1 MGDIQLLIK
10 NALQSTTAAHGNPIC
25 KISNIFLYLH
35 RKETDPKINSTEKP
49 TTAINLLVTKVNEL
63 IEHTNETRKE
73 LVRQNI
79 ELQKLRLKAD
89 LLIGASD
96 SSSQFQQ
103 DLFALKKKYKRSG
116 FLLRKLCITPPP
128 VCLQ

>member
-103 DLFALKKKYKRSG
+103 DLFALKKNTKEAV
-116 FLLRKLCITPPP
+116 FC
-128 VCLQ
+128 

>member
-1 MGDIQLLIK
+1 M
-10 NALQSTTAAHGNPIC
+10 
-25 KISNIFLYLH
+25 
-35 RKETDPKINSTEKP
+35 NSTENS

-103 DLFALKKKYKRSG
+103 DLFSLKKTKYNRSG